1 MITGPQ
7 HQVLINAS
15 HNSHITSV
23 TKLDN
28 FKQSLLSGTHQAFVS
43 QDEVLISCDKSSLMR
58 MELLTFRQLIV
69 SVYGFFHAPVAY
81 FTLVSGIKP

>member
-1 MITGPQ
+1 MSCVCALITLVQNMITGPQ

-23 TKLDN
+23 TNLDN

-43 QDEVLISCDKSSLMR
+43 QDEALISCDKSSLMR
-58 MELLTFRQLIV
+58 R
-69 SVYGFFHAPVAY
+69 
-81 FTLVSGIKP
+81 